1 METEASCCP
10 DGCPIRVK
18 RKADPNGWRIIDICR
33 LGKLG
38 GEGQGRYEPC
48 EREPRK
54 DNPRGRERRGE
65 AMYLGG
71 APAEGEI
78 NTAAEPAAKGVESL
92 PERVSDGDEGEPQ
105 RERSRSWQ
113 RTRR

>member
-1 METEASCCP
+1 
-10 DGCPIRVK
+10 
-18 RKADPNGWRIIDICR
+18 
-33 LGKLG
+33 
-38 GEGQGRYEPC
+38 
-48 EREPRK
+48 
-54 DNPRGRERRGE
+54 
-65 AMYLGG
+65 MYLGG